1 MVQRHA
7 LVVSMK
13 EIYGWL
19 LIVALVTLLVIIVS
33 YNRVRPSAFFPK
45 WITIRK
51 IFRHNVRMLE
61 KTDGQTSIS

>member
-33 YNRVRPSAFFPK
+33 YNRVRPSALFPK
-45 WITIRK
+45 WSTIRK

>member
-7 LVVSMK
+7 LVVLMK

-45 WITIRK
+45 WSTIRK